1 MEEAINAAK
10 AAAAKSVVGD
20 PSAESTRM
28 GPVVSEI
35 QFNKIQTLIQKGIDE
50 GADLIAGG
58 PARPEGLEEGYF
70 VRPTIFAN
78 VSNDMTKLAKKF
90 LAPCFQLS
98 GIKTMM
104 MRCL

>member
-1 MEEAINAAK
+1 
-10 AAAAKSVVGD
+10 
-20 PSAESTRM
+20 M

-58 PARPEGLEEGYF
+58 PTRPEGLEEGYF

-78 VSNDMTKLAKKF
+78 VSNDMTIAREEIFGL
-90 LAPCFQLS
+90 CFQLS